1 MTWQKD
7 RSRKVPIFLGTHFLN
22 HWFSLE
28 LSHVFFDNVF
38 LNLNEKYFQRPHI
51 GRIFAISGFRVV
63 LRLAGGTFRNI
74 LVIVWRRHGSDS

>member
-7 RSRKVPIFLGTHFLN
+7 RSRKVPIFYVGTHFLN
-22 HWFSLE
+22 HWFSLG
-28 LSHVFFDNVF
+28 LSHVFLIMFF
-38 LNLNEKYFQRPHI
+38 NLNEEYFQTPHI

>member
-22 HWFSLE
+22 HWFSLG

-38 LNLNEKYFQRPHI
+38 QFE
-51 GRIFAISGFRVV
+51 
-63 LRLAGGTFRNI
+63 
-74 LVIVWRRHGSDS
+74 